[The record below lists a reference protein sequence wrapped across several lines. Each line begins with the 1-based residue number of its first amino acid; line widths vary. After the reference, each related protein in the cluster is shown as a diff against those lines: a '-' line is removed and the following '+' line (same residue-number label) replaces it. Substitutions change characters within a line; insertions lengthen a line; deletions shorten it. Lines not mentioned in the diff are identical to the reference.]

1 VTQPPSPAGW
11 AHSLTQ
17 FLTVEAAGGIVLL
30 ASASVALAVANSP
43 FAGGYEAFW
52 KTPVGISAGA
62 LVMEHSLR
70 HWINDGLMAVFF
82 LVVGLEVKRELVIG
96 ELRERRAAMLPL
108 AAAAGGMLV
117 PAAAYLALQWGR
129 EGAAGWGIP
138 MATDIAFVVGCLAVL
153 GPRVP
158 HGLRIFV
165 LSLAI
170 IDDIGAILVIAIGYS
185 AGLNWVALAL
195 GATGVAVSALL
206 IRYGVV
212 TVMPLAVAA
221 VLTWLAFHESGVHA
235 TIAGVLLG
243 LLAPARPAIPARQMT
258 SALDRLRRRIGYLQA
273 NDAAPKAVAT
283 SLASAADALQSPL
296 ERLEHALHPFVS
308 FVVMPVFAL
317 ANAGVTLNVAAVAS
331 PVAVAVAAGLV
342 VGKPLGIVAFAWLAV
357 NRGWTSLPAGVSWP
371 LVLGAGCLAGVGFTM
386 ALFIASLALDG
397 PRLEHAKAGVLA
409 GSLVAGMLG
418 LWLIAR
424 AIAAPPHEDA

>member
-1 VTQPPSPAGW
+1 MTRPQPPAGW
-11 AHSLTQ
+11 AHSFTQ

-30 ASASVALAVANSP
+30 TCAAAALAAANSP
-43 FAGGYEAFW
+43 LAGGYEAFW
-52 KTPVGISAGA
+52 QTSVGINAGA
-62 LVMEHSLR
+62 LAMQHSLR

-96 ELRERRAAMLPL
+96 ELRDRRAAVLPL

-138 MATDIAFVVGCLAVL
+138 MATDIAFVGGCLAVL

-185 AGLNWVALAL
+185 AGINWTAL
-195 GATGVAVSALL
+195 GLGVGGVAASALL
-206 IRYGVV
+206 IRHGFV
-212 TVMPLAVAA
+212 TVMPLAVTA

-243 LLAPARPAIPARQMT
+243 LLAPARPALGGHTVTPA
-258 SALDRLRRRIGYLQA
+258 LERLRRRISDLQA
-273 NDAAPKAVAT
+273 DGAAPKELAA
-283 SLASAADALQSPL
+283 SLASTADALQSPL

-317 ANAGVTLNVAAVAS
+317 ANAGVALNVEAVAS
-331 PVAVAVAAGLV
+331 PVAIAVAAGLV
-342 VGKPLGIVAFAWLAV
+342 VGKPLGIVGFAWLAV

-371 LVLGAGCLAGVGFTM
+371 LVVGAGCLAGIGFTM
-386 ALFIASLALDG
+386 ALFIANLALDG
-397 PRLEHAKAGVLA
+397 PLLGYAKAGVLA

-424 AIAAPPHEDA
+424 AIAARPHEGR